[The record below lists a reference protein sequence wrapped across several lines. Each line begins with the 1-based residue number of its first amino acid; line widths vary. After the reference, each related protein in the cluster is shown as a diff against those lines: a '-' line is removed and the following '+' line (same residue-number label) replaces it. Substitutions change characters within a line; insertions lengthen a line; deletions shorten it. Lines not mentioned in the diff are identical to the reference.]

1 VKASANVLVKDNLG
15 NPTSGVT
22 VQAQIT
28 GSWNYQSVSAV
39 TGSDGIA
46 VIISSTKKA
55 SSSTFQVCVNN
66 LQPSGS
72 LWYNSS
78 ANKVTCG

>member
-1 VKASANVLVKDNLG
+1 VLITDNLG

-39 TGSDGIA
+39 TGSNGIA
-46 VIISSTKKA
+46 VIVSSTAKA
-55 SSSTFQVCVNN
+55 STSTFQVCVNN
-66 LQPSGS
+66 LLPSGS

-78 ANKVTCG
+78 ANKVKCA